1 VPEPGQLEG
10 RRQEGTNLRLW
21 VGLGV
26 AIVAILFIALNS
38 QDVVVDFLFAET
50 ETPLFFALL
59 ISTALGVAIGWLVPI
74 VRRHRR
80 GERD

>member
-1 VPEPGQLEG
+1 VVEPGQLEG
-10 RRQEGTNLRLW
+10 RRRRDGTNWRLW
-21 VGLGV
+21 VGLGLAV
-26 AIVAILFIALNS
+26 LAIIFIALNS
-38 QDVVVDFLFAET
+38 QKVVVDFLIGET

-80 GERD
+80 ERD